1 MNSGAVETDNEVKVT
16 PGVCVAWRCG
26 EPADGLACVKHAE
39 DFAPFEE
46 RKSRLTAEDLAEL
59 AQLPPAERECRRKR
73 LTQLRARAD
82 PEYRDEENRK
92 RRAKAAAARVAAGFS
107 PDDNLATARKQRRH
121 DAILAEL
128 RERGSVLTTALAQ
141 KHGVSAE
148 RIGEDLRHLADN
160 GLAVKVYGGAKL
172 AA

>member
-1 MNSGAVETDNEVKVT
+1 MNSGTAETNNEVKVI
-16 PGVCVAWRCG
+16 PGVCVAWRCN

-46 RKSRLTAEDLAEL
+46 RPCRLTAEDFAEL
-59 AQLPPAERECRRKR
+59 AQLPAEQREKRRKL
-73 LTQLRARAD
+73 LTQRRARED
-82 PEYRDEENRK
+82 PEYRDRQNRL
-92 RRAKAAAARVAAGFS
+92 RREKAGAQRVAEGFS
-107 PDDNLATARKQRRH
+107 AHDNRATARRQRRH

-128 RERGSVLTTALAQ
+128 REHGSVLTTVLAQ
-141 KHGVSAE
+141 KHGVGPE

>member
-1 MNSGAVETDNEVKVT
+1 MNSGDAETDNEVQVT
-16 PGVCVAWRCG
+16 PGVCVAWLC
-26 EPADGLACVKHAE
+26 ENPADGLACVKHAE
-39 DFAPFEE
+39 DFAIEE

-59 AQLPPAERECRRKR
+59 AQLPPAERERRRKR
-73 LTQLRARAD
+73 LAQLRARAD

-92 RRAKAAAARVAAGFS
+92 RRAKAAAQRVAEGFS
-107 PDDNLATARKQRRH
+107 ADDNLATARKQRRH

-128 RERGSVLTTALAQ
+128 REYGSVSTTLLAQ
-141 KHGVSAE
+141 KHGVGPE